1 MPQLPPSGSFR
12 VGPVYLYTCLTEL
25 LPLYAVY
32 ALLMTSH
39 GVSTGEL
46 SVLFAVWT
54 VTTFVCEVPSGALAD
69 RFPRHRVLAA
79 AALAQCTGFALW
91 TALPSLGSFAA
102 GFVLWGAGTALT
114 SGTLQ
119 SLLYDGLAAEG
130 RADRYAHVSS
140 RVAVVQA
147 CAVGGRWGGP
157 PPPGGGPGGPPPPGG
172 GGAGAGGGGGAPRP
186 PPPTPLVLLGGY
198 PAAGWVSVLLTLLA
212 VPTALALGRPAR
224 TPGASAGPAPDPRGY
239 LAVLRAGLAEVRGAP
254 RVRSAVLLAAVLTG
268 LGVVDEYLPVLARE
282 AGTPTAAVPLLLLL
296 PWAAMAAGGFAG
308 GRMAG
313 AGDRLLAVLLGAGGA
328 ALAAGALTGRPAGFL
343 GIAAFYWVLRL
354 AQIVADARLQHA
366 ISGPA
371 RATVTSIAGLG
382 SQAVALAVFLL
393 LGVAS
398 RWASA
403 AELVALT
410 AVPVAVLA
418 LRLALRPAAAH
429 DAPDPGLTD
438 DSPPAHDPAATTDNP
453 PRGPT
458 STIDAPPPVP
468 DRSDPA
474 APSPDRSGSPA
485 GTPGPRPAR
494 VDAVERHP

>member
-1 MPQLPPSGSFR
+1 MPQPPSSGPFR
-12 VGPVYLYTCLTEL
+12 VGLVYLYTGLSEL
-25 LPLYAVY
+25 LPLHAVY

-91 TALPSLGSFAA
+91 TALPSLGAFAA

-130 RADRYAHVSS
+130 RAGQYARVSS
-140 RVAVVQA
+140 RVAAVQA
-147 CAVGGRWGGP
+147 CSVA
-157 PPPGGGPGGPPPPGG
+157 
-172 GGAGAGGGGGAPRP
+172 ASSLAA
-186 PPPTPLVLLGGY
+186 TPLVLLGGY
-198 PAAGWVSVLLTLLA
+198 PATGWASVLLTLLA
-212 VPTALALGRPAR
+212 VPTALGLGRRA
-224 TPGASAGPAPDPRGY
+224 PGPVPAPVPEPEAAPVPQGY
-239 LAVLRAGLAEVRGAP
+239 AAVLRAGLAEARGTP
-254 RVRSAVLLAAVLTG
+254 RVRSAVLLAAALTG

-282 AGTPTAAVPLLLLL
+282 AGTPAAAVPLLLLL

-354 AQIVADARLQHA
+354 AQIVADTRLQHA

-371 RATVTSIAGLG
+371 RATVTSVAGLG
-382 SQAVALAVFLL
+382 AQAVALAVFLT
-393 LGVAS
+393 LGLAA

-403 AELVALT
+403 AVLVALT
-410 AVPVAVLA
+410 AVPVLLLAV
-418 LRLALRPAAAH
+418 RLALRPDPAH
-429 DAPDPGLTD
+429 HVPPPQPDEPP
-438 DSPPAHDPAATTDNP
+438 PPART
-453 PRGPT
+453 G
-458 STIDAPPPVP
+458 
-468 DRSDPA
+468 
-474 APSPDRSGSPA
+474 
-485 GTPGPRPAR
+485 
-494 VDAVERHP
+494 AVERHS

>member
-1 MPQLPPSGSFR
+1 MPQPPSFGPFR
-12 VGPVYLYTCLTEL
+12 VGLVYLYTGLTEL
-25 LPLYAVY
+25 LPLHAVY

-91 TALPSLGSFAA
+91 TALPSLGAFAA

-130 RADRYAHVSS
+130 RAGQYARVSS
-140 RVAVVQA
+140 RVAAVQA
-147 CAVGGRWGGP
+147 CSVA
-157 PPPGGGPGGPPPPGG
+157 
-172 GGAGAGGGGGAPRP
+172 ASSLAA
-186 PPPTPLVLLGGY
+186 TPLVLLGGY
-198 PAAGWVSVLLTLLA
+198 PATGWVSVLLTLLA
-212 VPTALALGRPAR
+212 VPTALGLGRRA
-224 TPGASAGPAPDPRGY
+224 PGPVPAPVPEPEPEPVPQGY
-239 LAVLRAGLAEVRGAP
+239 AAVLRAGLAEARGTP
-254 RVRSAVLLAAVLTG
+254 RVRSAVLLAAALTG

-282 AGTPTAAVPLLLLL
+282 AGTPAAAVPLLLLL

-354 AQIVADARLQHA
+354 AQIVADTRLQHA

-371 RATVTSIAGLG
+371 RATVTSVAGLG
-382 SQAVALAVFLL
+382 AQAVALAVFLT
-393 LGVAS
+393 LGLAA

-403 AELVALT
+403 AVLVALT
-410 AVPVAVLA
+410 AVPVLLLAV
-418 LRLALRPAAAH
+418 RLALRPDPAH
-429 DAPDPGLTD
+429 HVPPPQPDEPP
-438 DSPPAHDPAATTDNP
+438 PPART
-453 PRGPT
+453 G
-458 STIDAPPPVP
+458 
-468 DRSDPA
+468 
-474 APSPDRSGSPA
+474 
-485 GTPGPRPAR
+485 
-494 VDAVERHP
+494 AVERHS

>member
-1 MPQLPPSGSFR
+1 M
-12 VGPVYLYTCLTEL
+12 YLYTGLTEL
-25 LPLYAVY
+25 LPLHAVY

-91 TALPSLGSFAA
+91 TALPSLGAFAA

-130 RADRYAHVSS
+130 RAGQYARVSS
-140 RVAVVQA
+140 RVAAVQA
-147 CAVGGRWGGP
+147 CSVA
-157 PPPGGGPGGPPPPGG
+157 
-172 GGAGAGGGGGAPRP
+172 ASSLAA
-186 PPPTPLVLLGGY
+186 TPLVLLGGY
-198 PAAGWVSVLLTLLA
+198 PATGWVSVLLTLLA
-212 VPTALALGRPAR
+212 VPTALGLGRRA
-224 TPGASAGPAPDPRGY
+224 PGPVPAPVPEPEPEPVPQGY
-239 LAVLRAGLAEVRGAP
+239 AAVLRAGLAEARGTP
-254 RVRSAVLLAAVLTG
+254 RVRSAVLLAAALTG

-282 AGTPTAAVPLLLLL
+282 AGTPAAAVPLLLLL

-354 AQIVADARLQHA
+354 AQIVADTRLQHA

-371 RATVTSIAGLG
+371 RATVTSVAGLG
-382 SQAVALAVFLL
+382 AQAVALAVFLT
-393 LGVAS
+393 LGLAA

-403 AELVALT
+403 AVLVALT
-410 AVPVAVLA
+410 AVPVLLLAV
-418 LRLALRPAAAH
+418 RLALRPDPAH
-429 DAPDPGLTD
+429 HVPPPQPDEPP
-438 DSPPAHDPAATTDNP
+438 PPART
-453 PRGPT
+453 G
-458 STIDAPPPVP
+458 
-468 DRSDPA
+468 
-474 APSPDRSGSPA
+474 
-485 GTPGPRPAR
+485 
-494 VDAVERHP
+494 AVERHS

>member
-1 MPQLPPSGSFR
+1 MPQPPSSGPFR
-12 VGPVYLYTCLTEL
+12 VGLVYLYTGLTEL
-25 LPLYAVY
+25 LPLHAVY

-91 TALPSLGSFAA
+91 TALPSLGAFAA

-130 RADRYAHVSS
+130 RAGQYARVSS
-140 RVAVVQA
+140 RVAAVQA
-147 CAVGGRWGGP
+147 CSVA
-157 PPPGGGPGGPPPPGG
+157 
-172 GGAGAGGGGGAPRP
+172 ASSLAA
-186 PPPTPLVLLGGY
+186 TPLVLLGGY
-198 PAAGWVSVLLTLLA
+198 PATGWVSVLLTLLA
-212 VPTALALGRPAR
+212 VPTALGLGRRA
-224 TPGASAGPAPDPRGY
+224 PGPVPAPVPEPEPEPVPQGY
-239 LAVLRAGLAEVRGAP
+239 AAVLRAGLAEARGTP
-254 RVRSAVLLAAVLTG
+254 RVRSAVLLAAALTG

-282 AGTPTAAVPLLLLL
+282 AGTPAAAVPLLLLL

-313 AGDRLLAVLLGAGGA
+313 ADDRLLAVLLGAGGA

-354 AQIVADARLQHA
+354 AQIVADTRLQHA

-371 RATVTSIAGLG
+371 RATVTSVAGLG
-382 SQAVALAVFLL
+382 AQAVALAVFLT
-393 LGVAS
+393 LGLAA

-403 AELVALT
+403 AVLVALT
-410 AVPVAVLA
+410 AVPVLLLAV
-418 LRLALRPAAAH
+418 RLALRPDPAH
-429 DAPDPGLTD
+429 HVPPPQPDEPP
-438 DSPPAHDPAATTDNP
+438 PPART
-453 PRGPT
+453 G
-458 STIDAPPPVP
+458 
-468 DRSDPA
+468 
-474 APSPDRSGSPA
+474 
-485 GTPGPRPAR
+485 
-494 VDAVERHP
+494 AVERHS

>member
-1 MPQLPPSGSFR
+1 MPQPPSSGPFR
-12 VGPVYLYTCLTEL
+12 VGLVYLYTGLTEL
-25 LPLYAVY
+25 LPLHAVY

-91 TALPSLGSFAA
+91 TALPSLGAFAA

-130 RADRYAHVSS
+130 RAGQYARVSS
-140 RVAVVQA
+140 RVAAVQA
-147 CAVGGRWGGP
+147 CSVA
-157 PPPGGGPGGPPPPGG
+157 
-172 GGAGAGGGGGAPRP
+172 ASSLAA
-186 PPPTPLVLLGGY
+186 TPLVLLGGY
-198 PAAGWVSVLLTLLA
+198 PATGWVSVLLTLLA
-212 VPTALALGRPAR
+212 VPTALGLGRRA
-224 TPGASAGPAPDPRGY
+224 PGPVPAPVPEPKLDPESVPQGY
-239 LAVLRAGLAEVRGAP
+239 AAVLRAGLAEARGTP
-254 RVRSAVLLAAVLTG
+254 RVRSAVLLAAALTG

-282 AGTPTAAVPLLLLL
+282 AGTPAAAVPLLLLL

-354 AQIVADARLQHA
+354 AQIVADTRLQHA

-371 RATVTSIAGLG
+371 RATVTSVAGLG
-382 SQAVALAVFLL
+382 AQAVALAVFLT
-393 LGVAS
+393 LGLAA

-403 AELVALT
+403 AVLVALT
-410 AVPVAVLA
+410 AVPVLLLAV
-418 LRLALRPAAAH
+418 RLALRPGPAH
-429 DAPDPGLTD
+429 HVPPPQPDEPP
-438 DSPPAHDPAATTDNP
+438 PPART
-453 PRGPT
+453 G
-458 STIDAPPPVP
+458 
-468 DRSDPA
+468 
-474 APSPDRSGSPA
+474 
-485 GTPGPRPAR
+485 
-494 VDAVERHP
+494 AVERHS

>member
-1 MPQLPPSGSFR
+1 MPQPPSFGPFR
-12 VGPVYLYTCLTEL
+12 VGLVYLYTGLTEL
-25 LPLYAVY
+25 LPLHAVY

-91 TALPSLGSFAA
+91 TALPSLGAFAA

-130 RADRYAHVSS
+130 RAGQYARVSS
-140 RVAVVQA
+140 RVAAVQA
-147 CAVGGRWGGP
+147 CSVA
-157 PPPGGGPGGPPPPGG
+157 
-172 GGAGAGGGGGAPRP
+172 ASSLAA
-186 PPPTPLVLLGGY
+186 TPLVLLGGY
-198 PAAGWVSVLLTLLA
+198 PATGWVSVLLTLLA
-212 VPTALALGRPAR
+212 VPTALGLGRRA
-224 TPGASAGPAPDPRGY
+224 PGPVPAPVPEPEPEPAPQGY
-239 LAVLRAGLAEVRGAP
+239 AAVLRAGLAEARGTP
-254 RVRSAVLLAAVLTG
+254 RVRSAVLLAAALTG

-282 AGTPTAAVPLLLLL
+282 AGTPAAAVPLLLLL

-354 AQIVADARLQHA
+354 AQIVADTRLQHA

-371 RATVTSIAGLG
+371 RATVTSVAGLG
-382 SQAVALAVFLL
+382 AQAVALAVFLT
-393 LGVAS
+393 LGLAA

-403 AELVALT
+403 AVLVALT
-410 AVPVAVLA
+410 AVPVLLLAV
-418 LRLALRPAAAH
+418 RLALRPDPAH
-429 DAPDPGLTD
+429 HVPPPQPDEPP
-438 DSPPAHDPAATTDNP
+438 PPART
-453 PRGPT
+453 G
-458 STIDAPPPVP
+458 
-468 DRSDPA
+468 
-474 APSPDRSGSPA
+474 
-485 GTPGPRPAR
+485 
-494 VDAVERHP
+494 AVERHS

>member
-1 MPQLPPSGSFR
+1 MPQPPSSGPFR
-12 VGPVYLYTCLTEL
+12 VGLVYLYTGLTEL
-25 LPLYAVY
+25 LPLHAVY

-91 TALPSLGSFAA
+91 TALPSLGAFAA

-130 RADRYAHVSS
+130 RAGQYARVSS
-140 RVAVVQA
+140 RVAAVQA
-147 CAVGGRWGGP
+147 CSVA
-157 PPPGGGPGGPPPPGG
+157 
-172 GGAGAGGGGGAPRP
+172 ASSLAA
-186 PPPTPLVLLGGY
+186 TPLVLLGGY
-198 PAAGWVSVLLTLLA
+198 PATGWVSVLLTLLA
-212 VPTALALGRPAR
+212 VPTALGLGRRA
-224 TPGASAGPAPDPRGY
+224 PGPVRAPVPEPKLDPEPVPQGY
-239 LAVLRAGLAEVRGAP
+239 AAVLRAGLAEARGTP
-254 RVRSAVLLAAVLTG
+254 RVRSAVLLAAALTG

-282 AGTPTAAVPLLLLL
+282 AGTPAAAVPLLLLL

-354 AQIVADARLQHA
+354 AQIVADTRLQHA

-371 RATVTSIAGLG
+371 RATVTSVAGLG
-382 SQAVALAVFLL
+382 AQAVALAVFLT
-393 LGVAS
+393 LGLAA

-403 AELVALT
+403 AVLVALT
-410 AVPVAVLA
+410 AVPVLLLAV
-418 LRLALRPAAAH
+418 RLALRPGPAH
-429 DAPDPGLTD
+429 HVPPPQPDEPP
-438 DSPPAHDPAATTDNP
+438 PPART
-453 PRGPT
+453 G
-458 STIDAPPPVP
+458 
-468 DRSDPA
+468 
-474 APSPDRSGSPA
+474 
-485 GTPGPRPAR
+485 
-494 VDAVERHP
+494 AVERHS

>member
-1 MPQLPPSGSFR
+1 MPQPPSPGPCR
-12 VGPVYLYTCLTEL
+12 VGLVYLYTGLTEL
-25 LPLYAVY
+25 LPLHAVY

-79 AALAQCTGFALW
+79 AALAQCTGFTLW
-91 TALPSLGSFAA
+91 TALPSLGAFAA

-130 RADRYAHVSS
+130 RAGQYARVSS
-140 RVAVVQA
+140 RVAAVQA
-147 CAVGGRWGGP
+147 CSVA
-157 PPPGGGPGGPPPPGG
+157 
-172 GGAGAGGGGGAPRP
+172 ASSLAA
-186 PPPTPLVLLGGY
+186 TPLVLLGGY
-198 PAAGWVSVLLTLLA
+198 PATGWVSVLLTLLA
-212 VPTALALGRPAR
+212 VPAALGLGRRAPGPVPAAL
-224 TPGASAGPAPDPRGY
+224 PEPEPEPVPQGY
-239 LAVLRAGLAEVRGAP
+239 AAVLRAGLAEARGTP
-254 RVRSAVLLAAVLTG
+254 RVRSAVLLAAALTG

-282 AGTPTAAVPLLLLL
+282 AGTPAAAVPLLLLL

-354 AQIVADARLQHA
+354 AQIVADTRLQHA

-371 RATVTSIAGLG
+371 RATVTSVAGLG
-382 SQAVALAVFLL
+382 AQAVALAVFLT
-393 LGVAS
+393 LGLAA

-403 AELVALT
+403 AVLVALT
-410 AVPVAVLA
+410 AVPVLLLAV
-418 LRLALRPAAAH
+418 RLALRPDPAH
-429 DAPDPGLTD
+429 HVPPPQPDEPP
-438 DSPPAHDPAATTDNP
+438 PPART
-453 PRGPT
+453 G
-458 STIDAPPPVP
+458 
-468 DRSDPA
+468 
-474 APSPDRSGSPA
+474 
-485 GTPGPRPAR
+485 
-494 VDAVERHP
+494 AVERHS

>member
-1 MPQLPPSGSFR
+1 MSQPPSSGPFR
-12 VGPVYLYTCLTEL
+12 VGLVYLYTCLTEL
-25 LPLYAVY
+25 LPLHAVY

-130 RADRYAHVSS
+130 RAGQYARVSS
-140 RVAVVQA
+140 RVAAVQA
-147 CAVGGRWGGP
+147 CSVA
-157 PPPGGGPGGPPPPGG
+157 
-172 GGAGAGGGGGAPRP
+172 ASSLAA
-186 PPPTPLVLLGGY
+186 TPLVLLGGY
-198 PAAGWVSVLLTLLA
+198 PATGWVSVLLTLLA
-212 VPTALALGRPAR
+212 VPTALGLGRRAAVPK
-224 TPGASAGPAPDPRGY
+224 PAPVPEPEPEPQGY
-239 LAVLRAGLAEVRGAP
+239 LAVLRAGLAEARGTP
-254 RVRSAVLLAAVLTG
+254 RVRSAVLLAAALTG

-282 AGTPTAAVPLLLLL
+282 DGTPAAAVPLLLLL

-371 RATVTSIAGLG
+371 RATVTSVAGLG
-382 SQAVALAVFLL
+382 AQAVALAVFLT
-393 LGVAS
+393 LGLAA

-403 AELVALT
+403 DVLVALT
-410 AVPVAVLA
+410 AVPVLLLAV
-418 LRLALRPAAAH
+418 RLALRPDPAH
-429 DAPDPGLTD
+429 HLPPPQPDEPR
-438 DSPPAHDPAATTDNP
+438 PPART
-453 PRGPT
+453 G
-458 STIDAPPPVP
+458 
-468 DRSDPA
+468 
-474 APSPDRSGSPA
+474 
-485 GTPGPRPAR
+485 
-494 VDAVERHP
+494 AVERHS

>member
-1 MPQLPPSGSFR
+1 MPQPPSSGPFR
-12 VGPVYLYTCLTEL
+12 VGLVYLYTGLTEL
-25 LPLYAVY
+25 LPLHAVY

-130 RADRYAHVSS
+130 RAGQYARVSS
-140 RVAVVQA
+140 RVAAVQA
-147 CAVGGRWGGP
+147 CSVA
-157 PPPGGGPGGPPPPGG
+157 
-172 GGAGAGGGGGAPRP
+172 ASSLAA
-186 PPPTPLVLLGGY
+186 TPLVLLGGY
-198 PAAGWVSVLLTLLA
+198 PATGWVSVLLTLLA
-212 VPTALALGRPAR
+212 VPTALGLGRRAPGPEPAAV
-224 TPGASAGPAPDPRGY
+224 PKPAHVPIPAPVPEPEPEPQGY
-239 LAVLRAGLAEVRGAP
+239 LAVLRAGLAEAGGTP
-254 RVRSAVLLAAVLTG
+254 RVRSAVLLAAALTG

-282 AGTPTAAVPLLLLL
+282 AGTPAAAVPLLLLL

-308 GRMAG
+308 GRLAG

-354 AQIVADARLQHA
+354 AQIVADTRLQHA

-371 RATVTSIAGLG
+371 RATVTSVAGLG
-382 SQAVALAVFLL
+382 AQAVALAVFLT
-393 LGVAS
+393 LGLAA

-403 AELVALT
+403 AVLVALT
-410 AVPVAVLA
+410 AVPVLLLAV
-418 LRLALRPAAAH
+418 RLALRP
-429 DAPDPGLTD
+429 D
-438 DSPPAHDPAATTDNP
+438 PAHHV
-453 PRGPT
+453 
-458 STIDAPPPVP
+458 PPPQP
-468 DRSDPA
+468 DEPP
-474 APSPDRSGSPA
+474 PS
-485 GTPGPRPAR
+485 AR
-494 VDAVERHP
+494 TGAVERHP

>member
-1 MPQLPPSGSFR
+1 MPQPPSSGPFR
-12 VGPVYLYTCLTEL
+12 VGLVYLYTGLTEL
-25 LPLYAVY
+25 LPLHAVY

-91 TALPSLGSFAA
+91 TALPSLGAFAA

-130 RADRYAHVSS
+130 RAGQYARVSS
-140 RVAVVQA
+140 RVAAVQA
-147 CAVGGRWGGP
+147 CSVA
-157 PPPGGGPGGPPPPGG
+157 
-172 GGAGAGGGGGAPRP
+172 ASSLAA
-186 PPPTPLVLLGGY
+186 TPLVLLGGY
-198 PAAGWVSVLLTLLA
+198 PATGWVSVLLTLLA
-212 VPTALALGRPAR
+212 VPTALGLGRRA
-224 TPGASAGPAPDPRGY
+224 PGPVPAPVPEPEPEPEPVPQGY
-239 LAVLRAGLAEVRGAP
+239 AAVLRAGLAEARGTP
-254 RVRSAVLLAAVLTG
+254 RVRSAVLLAAALTG

-282 AGTPTAAVPLLLLL
+282 AGTPAAAVPLLLLL

-354 AQIVADARLQHA
+354 AQIVADTRLQHA

-371 RATVTSIAGLG
+371 RATVTSVAGLG
-382 SQAVALAVFLL
+382 AQAVALAVFLT
-393 LGVAS
+393 LGLAA

-403 AELVALT
+403 AVLVALT
-410 AVPVAVLA
+410 AVPVLLLAV
-418 LRLALRPAAAH
+418 RLALRPDPAH
-429 DAPDPGLTD
+429 HVPPPQPDEPP
-438 DSPPAHDPAATTDNP
+438 PPART
-453 PRGPT
+453 G
-458 STIDAPPPVP
+458 
-468 DRSDPA
+468 
-474 APSPDRSGSPA
+474 
-485 GTPGPRPAR
+485 
-494 VDAVERHP
+494 AVERHS

>member
-1 MPQLPPSGSFR
+1 MPQPPSSGPFR
-12 VGPVYLYTCLTEL
+12 VGLVYLYTGLTEL
-25 LPLYAVY
+25 LPLHAVY

-91 TALPSLGSFAA
+91 TALPSLGAFAA

-130 RADRYAHVSS
+130 RAGQYARVSS
-140 RVAVVQA
+140 RVAAVQA
-147 CAVGGRWGGP
+147 CSVA
-157 PPPGGGPGGPPPPGG
+157 
-172 GGAGAGGGGGAPRP
+172 ASSLAA
-186 PPPTPLVLLGGY
+186 TPLVLLGGY
-198 PAAGWVSVLLTLLA
+198 PATGWASVLLTLLA
-212 VPTALALGRPAR
+212 VPTALGLGRRA
-224 TPGASAGPAPDPRGY
+224 PGPVPAPVPEPEAAPVPQGY
-239 LAVLRAGLAEVRGAP
+239 AAVLRAGLAEARGTP
-254 RVRSAVLLAAVLTG
+254 RVRSAVLLAAALTG

-282 AGTPTAAVPLLLLL
+282 AGTPAAAVPLLLLL

-354 AQIVADARLQHA
+354 AQIVADTRLQHA

-371 RATVTSIAGLG
+371 RATVTSVAGLG
-382 SQAVALAVFLL
+382 AQAVALAVFLT
-393 LGVAS
+393 LGLAA

-403 AELVALT
+403 AVLVALT
-410 AVPVAVLA
+410 AVPVLLLAV
-418 LRLALRPAAAH
+418 RLALRPDPAH
-429 DAPDPGLTD
+429 HVPPPQPDEPP
-438 DSPPAHDPAATTDNP
+438 PPART
-453 PRGPT
+453 G
-458 STIDAPPPVP
+458 
-468 DRSDPA
+468 
-474 APSPDRSGSPA
+474 
-485 GTPGPRPAR
+485 
-494 VDAVERHP
+494 AVERHS

>member
-1 MPQLPPSGSFR
+1 MPQLPPPGSFR

-69 RFPRHRVLAA
+69 RFPRHRVLAG

-140 RVAVVQA
+140 RVAAVQA
-147 CAVGGRWGGP
+147 CSVA
-157 PPPGGGPGGPPPPGG
+157 
-172 GGAGAGGGGGAPRP
+172 ASSLAA
-186 PPPTPLVLLGGY
+186 TPLVLLGGY

-224 TPGASAGPAPDPRGY
+224 TPGVSAGPAPDSRGY

-254 RVRSAVLLAAVLTG
+254 RVRSAVLLVAVLTG

-282 AGTPTAAVPLLLLL
+282 AGTPAAAVPLLLLL

-382 SQAVALAVFLL
+382 TQAVALAVFLL

-403 AELVALT
+403 AVLVALT
-410 AVPVAVLA
+410 AVPVALAA
-418 LRLALRPAAAH
+418 LRLGVRPAAAH
-429 DAPDPGLTD
+429 HAPDPGLTD
-438 DSPPAHDPAATTDNP
+438 DPAPTTGNP
-453 PRGPT
+453 PRGPAPT
-458 STIDAPPPVP
+458 TDAPPPVP
-468 DRSDPA
+468 DRSDPP
-474 APSPDRSGSPA
+474 APRPDRSGSPA
-485 GTPGPRPAR
+485 GTPDPRPAR

>member
-1 MPQLPPSGSFR
+1 M
-12 VGPVYLYTCLTEL
+12 YLYTGLTEL
-25 LPLYAVY
+25 LPLHAVY

-91 TALPSLGSFAA
+91 TALPSLGAFAA

-119 SLLYDGLAAEG
+119 SLLYDGLAAED
-130 RADRYAHVSS
+130 RAGQYARVSS
-140 RVAVVQA
+140 RVAAVQA
-147 CAVGGRWGGP
+147 CSVA
-157 PPPGGGPGGPPPPGG
+157 
-172 GGAGAGGGGGAPRP
+172 ASSLAA
-186 PPPTPLVLLGGY
+186 TPLVLLGGY
-198 PAAGWVSVLLTLLA
+198 PATGWVSVLLTLLA
-212 VPTALALGRPAR
+212 VPTALGLGSRAP
-224 TPGASAGPAPDPRGY
+224 GPAPAPVPEPEPEPVPQGY
-239 LAVLRAGLAEVRGAP
+239 AAVLRAGLAEARGTP
-254 RVRSAVLLAAVLTG
+254 RVRSAVLLAAALTG

-282 AGTPTAAVPLLLLL
+282 AGTPAAAVPLLLLL

-354 AQIVADARLQHA
+354 AQIVADTRLQHA

-371 RATVTSIAGLG
+371 RATVTSVAGLG
-382 SQAVALAVFLL
+382 AQAVALAVFLT
-393 LGVAS
+393 LGLAA

-403 AELVALT
+403 AVLVALT
-410 AVPVAVLA
+410 AVPVLLLAV
-418 LRLALRPAAAH
+418 RLALRPAPAH
-429 DAPDPGLTD
+429 HVPPPQPDEPP
-438 DSPPAHDPAATTDNP
+438 PPART
-453 PRGPT
+453 G
-458 STIDAPPPVP
+458 
-468 DRSDPA
+468 
-474 APSPDRSGSPA
+474 
-485 GTPGPRPAR
+485 
-494 VDAVERHP
+494 AVERHS

>member
-1 MPQLPPSGSFR
+1 MPQPPSSGPFR
-12 VGPVYLYTCLTEL
+12 VGLVYLYTGLTEL
-25 LPLYAVY
+25 LPLHAVY

-130 RADRYAHVSS
+130 RAGQYARVSS
-140 RVAVVQA
+140 RVAAVQA
-147 CAVGGRWGGP
+147 CSVA
-157 PPPGGGPGGPPPPGG
+157 
-172 GGAGAGGGGGAPRP
+172 ASSLAA
-186 PPPTPLVLLGGY
+186 TPLVLLGGY
-198 PAAGWVSVLLTLLA
+198 PATGWVSVLLTLLA
-212 VPTALALGRPAR
+212 VPTALGLGHRA
-224 TPGASAGPAPDPRGY
+224 PGPVPAPAPEPQGY
-239 LAVLRAGLAEVRGAP
+239 RAVLRAGLAEARGTP
-254 RVRSAVLLAAVLTG
+254 RVRSAVLLAAALTG

-282 AGTPTAAVPLLLLL
+282 AGTPAAAVPLLLLL

-328 ALAAGALTGRPAGFL
+328 ALAAGALTARPAGFL

-354 AQIVADARLQHA
+354 AQIVADTRLQHA

-371 RATVTSIAGLG
+371 RATVTSVAGLG
-382 SQAVALAVFLL
+382 AQAVALAVFLT
-393 LGVAS
+393 LGLAA

-403 AELVALT
+403 AVLVALT
-410 AVPVAVLA
+410 AVPVLLLAV
-418 LRLALRPAAAH
+418 RLALRPDPAH
-429 DAPDPGLTD
+429 HVPPPQPDEPP
-438 DSPPAHDPAATTDNP
+438 PPART
-453 PRGPT
+453 G
-458 STIDAPPPVP
+458 
-468 DRSDPA
+468 
-474 APSPDRSGSPA
+474 
-485 GTPGPRPAR
+485 
-494 VDAVERHP
+494 AVERHS